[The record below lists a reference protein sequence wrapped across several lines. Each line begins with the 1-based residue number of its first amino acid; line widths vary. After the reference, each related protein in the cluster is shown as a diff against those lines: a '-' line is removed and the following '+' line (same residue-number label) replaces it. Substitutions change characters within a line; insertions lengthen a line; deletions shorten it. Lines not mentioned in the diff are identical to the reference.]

1 MSGCVTSTFELI
13 TDKHIM
19 EHIKDCT
26 EIEAHRV
33 LKKDWSITVVE
44 LHSFLGIQMPGAHM
58 LRQASYL
65 WSKKW
70 EPAFFANT
78 MCRDKFT
85 EIL

>member
-44 LHSFLGIQMPGAHM
+44 LHSFLGILYARGAYA
-58 LRQASYL
+58 QASFL
-65 WSKKW
+65 SMVEKMGTRFLRKH
-70 EPAFFANT
+70 NVQ
-78 MCRDKFT
+78 R
-85 EIL
+85 